1 MPDTGTI
8 LVVEDDLSVATVM
21 LAVLGQAG
29 HQAVHAPRAEAA
41 LKILDARPVDVVL
54 TDLKMPGMN
63 GMALLAEITARW
75 PGIPVVM
82 VTAHGTVPVAVE
94 AMKAGAADFVRKP
107 FEREELVFVVDKA
120 LAQARH
126 AEAKP
131 ARPAAAPPAAHPFV
145 GASEAMEACLA
156 LLRKAAP
163 SDATVLL
170 GGETGTGKSLAARV
184 LHDLS
189 PRRERPF
196 VTVHCGALPETLLE
210 SELFG
215 HEQGAFTGAVAAKP
229 GRVALAEGGTLF
241 LDEIGEVPL
250 SVQVKL
256 LRLLQERTYEP
267 LGSTVTKT
275 ADVRFV
281 AATHRDLPAM
291 VQGGAFRE
299 DLYYRLNVVPVVIPP
314 LSARPG
320 EVAALARHFCAR
332 AAAATGREVTLDD
345 AAVAALAAAPWP
357 GNVRQLENLVERL
370 VVLSDGETLGAE
382 DVVRALGRGPGLT
395 PAAGEAA
402 GGGGDAPG
410 DDATLAAH
418 VRVAERAAL
427 VKALQ
432 RAKDN
437 RTLAARLLGVSRRT
451 LYNKLAEHGLE

>member
-1 MPDTGTI
+1 
-8 LVVEDDLSVATVM
+8 
-21 LAVLGQAG
+21 
-29 HQAVHAPRAEAA
+29 
-41 LKILDARPVDVVL
+41 
-54 TDLKMPGMN
+54 
-63 GMALLAEITARW
+63 
-75 PGIPVVM
+75 M

-94 AMKAGAADFVRKP
+94 AMKTGAADFVRKP

-131 ARPAAAPPAAHPFV
+131 PKPAARAIAGASGSAAPTGEHPFV

-156 LLRKAAP
+156 MLRKAAP

-170 GGETGTGKSLAARV
+170 GGETGTGKSLAAKV

-250 SVQVKL
+250 PVQVKL

-267 LGSTVTKT
+267 LGGTETRT

-281 AATHRDLPAM
+281 AATHRDLQAM
-291 VQGGAFRE
+291 VAGGEFRE

-314 LSARPG
+314 LAERPA

-332 AAAATGREVTLDD
+332 AAKATGREVTLDD
-345 AAVAALAAAPWP
+345 AAVAALAEARWP

-370 VVLSDGETLGAE
+370 VVLSAGEVLGAG
-382 DVVRALGRGPGLT
+382 DVARELGRGSGLASPPAPGSPASGD
-395 PAAGEAA
+395 PAA
-402 GGGGDAPG
+402 
-410 DDATLAAH
+410 DDGPADDPSLAAH
-418 VRVAERAAL
+418 VRAAERAAL
-427 VKALQ
+427 VKALA

-437 RTLAARLLGVSRRT
+437 KTLAARLLGVSRRT
-451 LYNKLAEHGLE
+451 LYNKLAEHELE